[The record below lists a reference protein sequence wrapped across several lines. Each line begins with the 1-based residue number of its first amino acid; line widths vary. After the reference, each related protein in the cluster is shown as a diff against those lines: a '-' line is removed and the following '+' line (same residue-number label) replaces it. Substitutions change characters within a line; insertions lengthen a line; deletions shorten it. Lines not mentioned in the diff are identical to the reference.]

1 MFRRISTAAAL
12 SARLH
17 YSQQHKQIRPM
28 FVQQNVMQFWRRDGA
43 GDRGQRTRADE
54 SQDTKYDW
62 KSDKNIRQISMQMGA
77 FLLIIFFSGK
87 MVEYLIDTYMYPD
100 ASKGMVQSQATASKM
115 EMLKG
120 TPLGKSM
127 DIRGNFLTEEQIT
140 D

>member
-1 MFRRISTAAAL
+1 
-12 SARLH
+12 
-17 YSQQHKQIRPM
+17 
-28 FVQQNVMQFWRRDGA
+28 
-43 GDRGQRTRADE
+43 
-54 SQDTKYDW
+54 
-62 KSDKNIRQISMQMGA
+62 MGA

-127 DIRGNFLTEEQIT
+127 DIRGNFLTEE
-140 D
+140 